1 MKFRISLQFLGQFIG
16 WFLILGVAENKK
28 NLWFGIFD
36 TLNFEGNIFW
46 QNLEYQKCKITSM
59 ENDFLNIA
67 KFQNIFYEI
76 WLCPK
81 SHFLSLDKLIYIL
94 VFFLWKKVIGYTW
107 IWTCNLWLHKPT
119 PYPLLRKAHCT
130 NMSKSI
136 IFILSAHFF
145 TMQIFNFLATNWT
158 I

>member
-1 MKFRISLQFLGQFIG
+1 MQTS
-16 WFLILGVAENKK
+16 GVAEYKK

-107 IWTCNLWLHKPT
+107 IWTCNLWLYKPT
-119 PYPLLRKAHCT
+119 PYPL
-130 NMSKSI
+130 
-136 IFILSAHFF
+136 HFF
-145 TMQIFNFLATNWT
+145 HVSGSNFFFNFLENSYFHVFVFFV
-158 I
+158 